1 MSGKSQF
8 LEGGGSNKHSDPAS
22 KVVNSSCSTPSNY
35 AIANDILRIHDVDS
49 TMRTQRPPPGINPHP
64 YDSSARSIPHTSPE
78 LGVFSLQQQPHT
90 QPIPLMPTS
99 APFLP
104 SYFHT
109 TLNPFAP
116 PIYLQSPQ
124 TMNTTPHSSVH
135 VPTSQPTIPPF
146 YHNVPL

>member
-90 QPIPLMPTS
+90 QPIPPHSDLWS
-99 APFLP
+99 LP
-104 SYFHT
+104 SSVFPHNFKTFCPSHISTISSNHEYYPSLFSSCTHFT
-109 TLNPFAP
+109 TH
-116 PIYLQSPQ
+116 Y
-124 TMNTTPHSSVH
+124 
-135 VPTSQPTIPPF
+135 TSILP
-146 YHNVPL
+146 